1 MEKYLFLNI
10 KTLSCFY
17 SISYFKCWSWLVKLT
32 SWPTHWPQK
41 NSLKKLI
48 VKWKCRI
55 VLGFP
60 SGTSGKEPTWQCK
73 RCERHGHHP
82 RVGRSPG
89 EGHGNTLQYSWLDNP
104 MDRGAWRAI
113 VHRVIKTWP
122 KWLSMQHTCVIVFLF
137 FFPIKGRMFIS
148 SVSEWNK
155 YHHLFKKINNQ
166 HKKKT
171 TTVITVNI

>member
-41 NSLKKLI
+41 TSLKKLI

-137 FFPIKGRMFIS
+137 FFFLSKEECLFLQSLNGTNTITFLKKSIIS
-148 SVSEWNK
+148 IRRKLQQS
-155 YHHLFKKINNQ
+155 
-166 HKKKT
+166 
-171 TTVITVNI
+171 

>member
-55 VLGFP
+55 VLGLP

-137 FFPIKGRMFIS
+137 FFFLSKEECLFLQSLNGTNTITFLKKSIIS
-148 SVSEWNK
+148 IRRKLQQS
-155 YHHLFKKINNQ
+155 
-166 HKKKT
+166 
-171 TTVITVNI
+171 